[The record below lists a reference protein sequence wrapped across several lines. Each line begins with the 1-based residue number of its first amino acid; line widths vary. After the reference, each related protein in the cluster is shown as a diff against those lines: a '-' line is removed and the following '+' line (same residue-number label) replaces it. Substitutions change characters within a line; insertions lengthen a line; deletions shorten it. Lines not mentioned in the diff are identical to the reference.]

1 MQSNQQ
7 SLKPIF
13 AGLAAV
19 LVMIGALSALSMAMP
34 DPAPKPDAHH
44 GDGHGNAESGSAAG
58 HDNTS
63 AHDAA
68 GGHH

>member
-1 MQSNQQ
+1 MQSNKQ

-34 DPAPKPDAHH
+34 DPAPKADAHH
-44 GDGHGNAESGSAAG
+44 EEGHGNTDHGSTGHETTSSHEGAG
-58 HDNTS
+58 E
-63 AHDAA
+63 
-68 GGHH
+68 HH